1 MQETQKDE
9 PAGLPS
15 NSGGAAA
22 GKNVGMARTEGIW
35 GDYASAKYE
44 LLPSEITGLP
54 LDAQM

>member
-22 GKNVGMARTEGIW
+22 GKNVGMDRTERIW
-35 GDYASAKYE
+35 GGYASAKQE
-44 LLPSEITGLP
+44 LLLSEIMRLP
-54 LDAQM
+54 LDA